1 MLYIYNGKDFI
12 QMANMDNLVPNE
24 QRTPEERRENARKAG
39 VASGEARRAK
49 KTMRDVLEM
58 LLEAKAPESDKTNI
72 EAMMAK
78 AVLKALSGDLKAME
92 FVRDT
97 SGQKPD
103 TQITVKDL
111 KTVPYTVKA
120 DGEDS

>member
-12 QMANMDNLVPNE
+12 QMAGVDNLIPQSKRTKEE
-24 QRTPEERRENARKAG
+24 QRAIATKGG

-49 KTMRDVLEM
+49 KTMRDVLEI
-58 LLEAKAPESDKTNI
+58 LLESKAPESDKTNI

-78 AVLKALSGDLKAME
+78 AVLKALNGDLKAME

>member
-1 MLYIYNGKDFI
+1 
-12 QMANMDNLVPNE
+12 MANMDNLIPNE
-24 QRTPEERRENARKAG
+24 QRTPDERRENARKAG

-49 KTMRDVLEM
+49 RTMREVLEI
-58 LLEAKAPESDKTNI
+58 LLETKAPDSDKTNI
-72 EAMMAK
+72 EVMMAK
-78 AVLKALSGDLKAME
+78 AVLKAMGGDLKAME

-111 KTVPYTVKA
+111 KTVPYTVKT

>member
-1 MLYIYNGKDFI
+1 
-12 QMANMDNLVPNE
+12 MANMDNLVPNE

-78 AVLKALSGDLKAME
+78 AVLKALGGDLKAME

-111 KTVPYTVKA
+111 KTVPYTVKDNT

>member
-1 MLYIYNGKDFI
+1 
-12 QMANMDNLVPNE
+12 MAGVDNLIPQSKRTKEE
-24 QRTPEERRENARKAG
+24 QRAIATKGG

-49 KTMRDVLEM
+49 KTMREVLEI
-58 LLEAKAPESDKTNI
+58 LLESKDPESNKTNI
-72 EAMMAK
+72 EAMMTK
-78 AVLKALSGDLKAME
+78 AVLKALGGDLKAME

-111 KTVPYTVKA
+111 KTVPYTVKT

>member
-1 MLYIYNGKDFI
+1 MAGK
-12 QMANMDNLVPNE
+12 DNLVSLADRTTEE
-24 QRTPEERRENARKAG
+24 QRKIATMG
-39 VASGEARRAK
+39 GIASGEARRAK
-49 KTMRDVLEM
+49 RTMRDILEEF
-58 LLEAKAPESDKTNI
+58 LETKSVENPELTNNEVI
-72 EAMMAK
+72 M
-78 AVLKALSGDLKAME
+78 LKAILKAKSGDLKAME

-111 KTVPYTVKA
+111 KTVPYTVKT

>member
-1 MLYIYNGKDFI
+1 
-12 QMANMDNLVPNE
+12 MANMDNLVPNE

-49 KTMRDVLEM
+49 KTMRDVLEI
-58 LLEAKAPESDKTNI
+58 LLESKAPESDKTNI

-78 AVLKALSGDLKAME
+78 AVLKALNGDLKAME

>member
-1 MLYIYNGKDFI
+1 MGNI
-12 QMANMDNLVPNE
+12 DNLVPNE

-49 KTMRDVLEM
+49 KTMRDVLEI